1 LATRRQFLKVGVA
14 GAAVLLAVRALEQPL
29 AAPAARHR
37 VLDPAS
43 ARIVA
48 ALAPVV
54 LSGAL
59 PASDPA
65 RARAVREVVDAFDRA
80 VAGLAPDVQD
90 DISRLLGLL
99 RFAPSRVALTGLW
112 ARLDEARPDAIA
124 RFLSDWRAS
133 RFDLLRAGYQ
143 ALAQLLNAAWYGN
156 DAAWSAI
163 GYPGPPA
170 LDQGTGS

>member
-1 LATRRQFLKVGVA
+1 MGVA
-14 GAAVLLAVRALEQPL
+14 GAAVLIAVRALERPL

-59 PASDPA
+59 SASDPA
-65 RARAVREVVDAFDRA
+65 RARAVREVVDAFDHA

-112 ARLDEARPDAIA
+112 VPLDEAPPEAIA

-143 ALAQLLNAAWYGN
+143 ALAQLLDAAWYGN

-170 LDQGTGS
+170 LDQGAAS

>member
-14 GAAVLLAVRALEQPL
+14 GAAVLLAVRALEEPL

-59 PASDPA
+59 PSGAA
-65 RARAVREVVDAFDRA
+65 RADAVREVVDGFDRA

-112 ARLDEARPDAIA
+112 ARLDEAPPHAVA

-143 ALAQLLNAAWYGN
+143 ALVQLLNAAWYGSGS
-156 DAAWSAI
+156 AWSAI

-170 LDQGTGS
+170 LGQDAAT